1 MDKRFTMRLRGSART
16 VPWRLATV
24 VPALLCSACI
34 NSSLPKGP
42 QPDAMMAAAAASAP
56 APRVVSSER
65 VYLLQPG
72 DTFEVKL
79 FYSPE
84 LNDSVI
90 VRPDGKI
97 SLQLIGEVQAAGMRP
112 ADLEAEL
119 RERYAKV
126 LRDPVVAVVVK
137 QYQAQHVFV
146 AGEVRTPG
154 EMVLQDRM
162 TALQAIGHA
171 GFFTADAETR
181 SVAVLRY
188 RGTGGPEFFMLDI
201 KAMIDGQPDAGAD
214 VMLQPLDVVFVPQTQ
229 IASVA
234 DFFSRYVDRI
244 VPLWRNMGFSFQ
256 YFVQSAR
263 VITPP

>member
-1 MDKRFTMRLRGSART
+1 MDNGLGECLRGVLRT
-16 VPWRLATV
+16 VPRRLAALA
-24 VPALLCSACI
+24 PALFCSACI
-34 NSSLPKGP
+34 NSTLPRGP
-42 QPDAMMAAAAASAP
+42 QPDATPSAVAASAP
-56 APRVVSSER
+56 APRVLSSER
-65 VYLLQPG
+65 TYLLQPG

-79 FYSPE
+79 FYCPE

-112 ADLEAEL
+112 TDLEAEL
-119 RERYAKV
+119 RARYAKV

-154 EMVLQDRM
+154 EMVLQDHM
-162 TALQAIGHA
+162 TALQAIGRA

-188 RGTGGPEFFMLDI
+188 RGASGPEFYMLDM
-201 KAMIDGQPDAGAD
+201 KAMLDGAPGAGAD

-244 VPLWRNMGFSFQ
+244 VPLWRNMGFTFQ
-256 YFVQSAR
+256 YFTQSAR
-263 VITPP
+263 VITP